1 MTDLGGAVEHPN
13 PPDLHSLATRQS
25 LLPLG
30 CRLATACPQ
39 RRDSPRC
46 ASTTAHSTPGR
57 ESSGFSSCQARS
69 SINPQSI
76 LGRRRLALGV
86 VSSLAAPTMA
96 ACAPSFK
103 GESAIRY
110 DGGFG
115 LRSGTHVCAPWSMV
129 FLKERERLKRSW
141 TLGKLAVTNGSLVAA
156 MVV

>member
-30 CRLATACPQ
+30 CRLATAV
-39 RRDSPRC
+39 S
-46 ASTTAHSTPGR
+46 AA
-57 ESSGFSSCQARS
+57 SGFSALHVYHYNGALDPRIPCQALS

-86 VSSLAAPTMA
+86 VSSLASPTMA

-115 LRSGTHVCAPWSMV
+115 LRSGYVPTIP
-129 FLKERERLKRSW
+129 
-141 TLGKLAVTNGSLVAA
+141 
-156 MVV
+156 